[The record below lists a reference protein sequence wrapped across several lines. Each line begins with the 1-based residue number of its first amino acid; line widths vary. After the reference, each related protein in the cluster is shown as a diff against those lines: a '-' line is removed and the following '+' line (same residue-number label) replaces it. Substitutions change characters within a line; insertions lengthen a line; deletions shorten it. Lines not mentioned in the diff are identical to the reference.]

1 MKNGIERQIKAG
13 YGDLRRSEKKAADY
27 ILEHMEQAAE
37 MSIDRLAK
45 EAQVSQPTVL
55 RMLHALGFAG
65 YKDFRYR
72 LVSELA
78 MKEPGAEQ
86 LSAEPMYGYT
96 LSREDALEDIP
107 SRMLS
112 TATGMLEETMK
123 NFSVKTYKRVVEA
136 LKSAWMIDI
145 YGVENSAVTAQ
156 DLLAKLLYLGLPCRY
171 FEDYYYQRIS
181 AGTLTDQDVAV
192 GISYSGAS
200 KDTVDVIRTAKRAGA
215 TTIVIT
221 NFKDSPISRYAD
233 ILICTSQEQFIYG
246 NAIFSR
252 MTQLLIVDMLYMGII
267 ASDYDHY
274 VDLLD
279 QGEKM
284 VRERAY
290 PSGADEKK
298 KQKP

>member
-78 MKEPGAEQ
+78 VKEPGAEQ
-86 LSAEPMYGYT
+86 PSAEPMYGYT
-96 LSREDALEDIP
+96 LSREEALEDIP
-107 SRMLS
+107 SRMLA

-136 LKSAWMIDI
+136 LKSARMIDI

-200 KDTVDVIRTAKRAGA
+200 KDTVDVMRTAKRAGA

-221 NFKDSPISRYAD
+221 NFQESLINKYAD

-252 MTQLLIVDMLYMGII
+252 MTQLMIVDMIYMGII

-274 VDLLD
+274 VSQLD
-279 QGEKM
+279 KGEKV
-284 VRERAY
+284 VREKAY
-290 PSGADEKK
+290 PEKDL
-298 KQKP
+298 PGSHR

>member
-1 MKNGIERQIKAG
+1 MKKIKAVIFDWAGTTVAFGCMAPVKAFVEVFKQYGIEPT
-13 YGDLRRSEKKAADY
+13 
-27 ILEHMEQAAE
+27 MEA
-37 MSIDRLAK
+37 
-45 EAQVSQPTVL
+45 VS
-55 RMLHALGFAG
+55 
-65 YKDFRYR
+65 
-72 LVSELA
+72 
-78 MKEPGAEQ
+78 
-86 LSAEPMYGYT
+86 YT
-96 LSREDALEDIP
+96 HLD
-107 SRMLS
+107 
-112 TATGMLEETMK
+112 
-123 NFSVKTYKRVVEA
+123 VYKRQ
-136 LKSAWMIDI
+136 
-145 YGVENSAVTAQ
+145 AQ

-171 FEDYYYQRIS
+171 FSDYYYQMIS
-181 AGTLTDQDVAV
+181 AGSLGEGDAAV

-200 KDTVDVIRTAKRAGA
+200 KDTVDAIRTAKRAGA

-274 VDLLD
+274 VGLLD